1 MNIPSV
7 ILHENSWAGVELFH
21 ADRRTYGRTE
31 ARKLIVA
38 FRSCFAN
45 APKGQLVSK
54 ESASVCYRS
63 YNSARS
69 STWCAQA
76 TIPHGPVRGVLLST
90 VSRSYNSARSSTWCA
105 KPSRLLTRLFVV
117 LYLIRIGERDCHGAG
132 NFEHR
137 RL

>member
-1 MNIPSV
+1 
-7 ILHENSWAGVELFH
+7 
-21 ADRRTYGRTE
+21 
-31 ARKLIVA
+31 
-38 FRSCFAN
+38 
-45 APKGQLVSK
+45 
-54 ESASVCYRS
+54 VCAS

-69 STWCAQA
+69 STWCAQATIPHVPVRGVRKLQFLTVQYVVCCYQQSLAA

>member
-1 MNIPSV
+1 MF
-7 ILHENSWAGVELFH
+7 L

-31 ARKLIVA
+31 VRRLIVA

-54 ESASVCYRS
+54 VSASVYYQQS
-63 YNSARS
+63 LP
-69 STWCAQA
+69 A
-76 TIPHGPVRGVLLST
+76 TIPHVPVRAV
-90 VSRSYNSARSSTWCA
+90 RR
-105 KPSRLLTRLFVV
+105 PSRLLTRLFVV
-117 LYLIRIGERDCHGAG
+117 QYLIRIGERDCHGAG

>member
-7 ILHENSWAGVELFH
+7 ILHENSSAGVELFH
-21 ADRRTYGRTE
+21 TDRRTCGRAE
-31 ARKLIVA
+31 ARRLIVA

-45 APKGQLVSK
+45 APKGQLVS
-54 ESASVCYRS
+54 EASASVYYQQS
-63 YNSARS
+63 LP
-69 STWCAQA
+69 A
-76 TIPHGPVRGVLLST
+76 TIPHVRVRGV
-90 VSRSYNSARSSTWCA
+90 R

-117 LYLIRIGERDCHGAG
+117 QYLIRIGERDCHGAG